1 MKKFLMYVIF
11 YWEIKVMTTENINL
25 EKLIAELESI
35 VNKMES
41 DDLNVEDSLKSYEK
55 GISLIKN
62 AQNKLKKIEQK
73 VEILSKEG
81 TLENFNADE

>member
-1 MKKFLMYVIF
+1 
-11 YWEIKVMTTENINL
+11 MTEENINI
-25 EKLIAELESI
+25 EKLLNELESI
-35 VNKMES
+35 VNKMEC

-62 AQNKLKKIEQK
+62 AQSKLKKIEQK

-81 TLENFNADE
+81 TLENFNTDE

>member
-1 MKKFLMYVIF
+1 
-11 YWEIKVMTTENINL
+11 MTTENINL

-35 VNKMES
+35 VNKMEN

-62 AQNKLKKIEQK
+62 AQKKLKKIEQK

-81 TLENFNADE
+81 NLENFNTDE

>member
-1 MKKFLMYVIF
+1 
-11 YWEIKVMTTENINL
+11 MTEENINL

-81 TLENFNADE
+81 TLKNFHTDE

>member
-1 MKKFLMYVIF
+1 
-11 YWEIKVMTTENINL
+11 MTTENINL

-81 TLENFNADE
+81 TLENFNTDE

>member
-1 MKKFLMYVIF
+1 
-11 YWEIKVMTTENINL
+11 MTTENINL

-81 TLENFNADE
+81 TLENFNSDE

>member
-1 MKKFLMYVIF
+1 MMS
-11 YWEIKVMTTENINL
+11 TENINL

-81 TLENFNADE
+81 TLENFNTDE

>member
-1 MKKFLMYVIF
+1 
-11 YWEIKVMTTENINL
+11 MTTENINL

-81 TLENFNADE
+81 HLENFNTDE

>member
-1 MKKFLMYVIF
+1 
-11 YWEIKVMTTENINL
+11 MTTEDINL

-62 AQNKLKKIEQK
+62 AQKKLKKIEQK

-81 TLENFNADE
+81 NLENFNTDE

>member
-1 MKKFLMYVIF
+1 
-11 YWEIKVMTTENINL
+11 MTTENINL

-81 TLENFNADE
+81 KLENFHTDE

>member
-1 MKKFLMYVIF
+1 
-11 YWEIKVMTTENINL
+11 MTEENINI
-25 EKLIAELESI
+25 EKLLNELESI
-35 VNKMES
+35 VNKMEC

-62 AQNKLKKIEQK
+62 AQSKLKKIEQK

-81 TLENFNADE
+81 ALENFDTNE

>member
-1 MKKFLMYVIF
+1 
-11 YWEIKVMTTENINL
+11 MTTENINL

-73 VEILSKEG
+73 VDILSKEG

>member
-1 MKKFLMYVIF
+1 M
-11 YWEIKVMTTENINL
+11 MTTENINL

-81 TLENFNADE
+81 NLENFNTDE

>member
-1 MKKFLMYVIF
+1 
-11 YWEIKVMTTENINL
+11 MTTKNINL

-62 AQNKLKKIEQK
+62 AQKKLKKIEQK

-81 TLENFNADE
+81 NLEKFNTDE

>member
-1 MKKFLMYVIF
+1 
-11 YWEIKVMTTENINL
+11 MTKENINL

-81 TLENFNADE
+81 TLENFNTDE

>member
-1 MKKFLMYVIF
+1 
-11 YWEIKVMTTENINL
+11 MTTENINL

-41 DDLNVEDSLKSYEK
+41 EDLNVEDSLKSYEK

>member
-1 MKKFLMYVIF
+1 MS
-11 YWEIKVMTTENINL
+11 TENINL

-81 TLENFNADE
+81 TLENFNTDE

>member
-1 MKKFLMYVIF
+1 
-11 YWEIKVMTTENINL
+11 MTTENINL

-73 VEILSKEG
+73 VEFLSKEG
-81 TLENFNADE
+81 TLENFNTDE

>member
-1 MKKFLMYVIF
+1 
-11 YWEIKVMTTENINL
+11 MTTENINL

-62 AQNKLKKIEQK
+62 AQNKLKTIEQK

-81 TLENFNADE
+81 NLENFNTDE

>member
-1 MKKFLMYVIF
+1 
-11 YWEIKVMTTENINL
+11 MTTENINL

-73 VEILSKEG
+73 VEILSKED
-81 TLENFNADE
+81 TLENFHTDE

>member
-1 MKKFLMYVIF
+1 
-11 YWEIKVMTTENINL
+11 MTEENINI
-25 EKLIAELESI
+25 EKLLNELESI
-35 VNKMES
+35 VDKMES

-62 AQNKLKKIEQK
+62 AQSKLKKIEQK

-81 TLENFNADE
+81 ALENFNTNE

>member
-1 MKKFLMYVIF
+1 
-11 YWEIKVMTTENINL
+11 MTTENINL

-55 GISLIKN
+55 GIILIKN
-62 AQNKLKKIEQK
+62 AQKKLKEIEQK

-81 TLENFNADE
+81 NLENFNTDE

>member
-1 MKKFLMYVIF
+1 
-11 YWEIKVMTTENINL
+11 MTTENINL

-62 AQNKLKKIEQK
+62 AQKKLKK
-73 VEILSKEG
+73 
-81 TLENFNADE
+81 

>member
-1 MKKFLMYVIF
+1 
-11 YWEIKVMTTENINL
+11 MTTENINL

-41 DDLNVEDSLKSYEK
+41 EDLNVEDSLKSYEK

-81 TLENFNADE
+81 TLENFNTDE

>member
-1 MKKFLMYVIF
+1 
-11 YWEIKVMTTENINL
+11 MTTENINL

-73 VEILSKEG
+73 VEILSKDG
-81 TLENFNADE
+81 NLENFNTDE

>member
-1 MKKFLMYVIF
+1 
-11 YWEIKVMTTENINL
+11 MTEENINI
-25 EKLIAELESI
+25 EKLLNELESI
-35 VNKMES
+35 VNKMEC

-62 AQNKLKKIEQK
+62 AQSKLKKIEQK

-81 TLENFNADE
+81 ALENFNINE

>member
-1 MKKFLMYVIF
+1 
-11 YWEIKVMTTENINL
+11 MTTENINL
-25 EKLIAELESI
+25 EKLIAELELI

-81 TLENFNADE
+81 TLENFNTDE

>member
-1 MKKFLMYVIF
+1 
-11 YWEIKVMTTENINL
+11 MTTENINL

-62 AQNKLKKIEQK
+62 AQNKLNKIEQK

-81 TLENFNADE
+81 TLENFNTDE

>member
-1 MKKFLMYVIF
+1 M
-11 YWEIKVMTTENINL
+11 MTTENMNL

-81 TLENFNADE
+81 NLENFNTDE

>member
-1 MKKFLMYVIF
+1 
-11 YWEIKVMTTENINL
+11 MTEENISI
-25 EKLIAELESI
+25 EKLLNELESI
-35 VNKMES
+35 VNKMEC

-62 AQNKLKKIEQK
+62 AQSKLKKIEQK

-81 TLENFNADE
+81 ALENFNTNE

>member
-1 MKKFLMYVIF
+1 
-11 YWEIKVMTTENINL
+11 MTTENINL

-62 AQNKLKKIEQK
+62 AQKKLKKIEQK

-81 TLENFNADE
+81 NLENFNPDE

>member
-1 MKKFLMYVIF
+1 
-11 YWEIKVMTTENINL
+11 MTTENINL

-81 TLENFNADE
+81 RLENFNTDE

>member
-1 MKKFLMYVIF
+1 
-11 YWEIKVMTTENINL
+11 MTTENINL

-62 AQNKLKKIEQK
+62 AQNKLKKI
-73 VEILSKEG
+73 L
-81 TLENFNADE
+81 NHY